1 MRTKLSE
8 VPIELLRRA
17 AMRLE
22 ALRGSVLGAGLR
34 EAFIGDLA
42 CPIYRPDLTDVAY
55 WEFEILGLKGS
66 GFIVASAGR
75 HDQPLPHW
83 SVEVEPPSRA
93 LEAKVPD
100 GKVARVVKLDS
111 LAYVA
116 EDANGGHLAHIGHLP
131 PKLPSTVASAKNLAA
146 ISTATA
152 IGPQGGTDD
161 GAPTELK
168 VSSSGAPVPKLKLA
182 GWKSRPALKAG
193 YASAFKPH
201 LAALA
206 AHAAASW
213 ETDALLQ
220 KFGEGI
226 YEGDQLTVPLLR
238 EGKARLSGDGAKGVR
253 LSVLDRKSPA
263 VLLDAVAIGRQGE
276 ASFQL
281 DIEYADGGR
290 ESLAFFVIPRDAPSN
305 FRSRLPNS

>member
-1 MRTKLSE
+1 VSD
-8 VPIELLRRA
+8 
-17 AMRLE
+17 
-22 ALRGSVLGAGLR
+22 S
-34 EAFIGDLA
+34 
-42 CPIYRPDLTDVAY
+42 
-55 WEFEILGLKGS
+55 
-66 GFIVASAGR
+66 
-75 HDQPLPHW
+75 
-83 SVEVEPPSRA
+83 
-93 LEAKVPD
+93 
-100 GKVARVVKLDS
+100 KVARIVKLDS
-111 LAYVA
+111 LAYAA